1 MAGYN
6 RVIMVGNL
14 TRDPELRHLESGTAV
29 ATLGLAT
36 NRRYTSGDGEQREEV
51 CFIDVDVWGRTAE
64 NCCQYL
70 TKGRQVLVEGTLKL
84 DQWETETGE
93 KRSRHKIRAFTVQF
107 LGSPRDREEGGF
119 AREEGEGGYTR
130 SQPSYDRPSGGGGH
144 SVGGNQPEPS
154 DEPIDDDIPF

>member
-14 TRDPELRHLESGTAV
+14 TRDPELRHLDSGTAV
-29 ATLGLAT
+29 AKLGLAT
-36 NRRYTSGDGEQREEV
+36 SRRYTTRDGEQREDV
-51 CFIDVDVWGRTAE
+51 CFIDVDVWDRQAE
-64 NCCQYL
+64 NCAQYL
-70 TKGRQVLVEGTLKL
+70 GRGSQVLVEGELKY
-84 DQWETETGE
+84 DTWETETGE

-107 LGSPRDREEGGF
+107 LGSPRDREDSGY

-130 SQPSYDRPSGGGGH
+130 SQPSYDRASGGRGFSGGGNR
-144 SVGGNQPEPS
+144 SEPS

>member
-14 TRDPELRHLESGTAV
+14 TRDPELRHLDSGTAV

-36 NRRYTSGDGEQREEV
+36 NRRYTTRDGEQREEV
-51 CFIDVDVWGRTAE
+51 CFIDVSVWDRMAE

-70 TKGRQVLVEGTLKL
+70 TKGRQILVEGTLTFR
-84 DQWETETGE
+84 QWETETGE
-93 KRSRHKIRAFTVQF
+93 KRSRHEIRALNVQF
-107 LGSPRDREEGGF
+107 LGSPRDREDDGY

-130 SQPSYDRPSGGGGH
+130 SQPSYDRPSGGRGFSG
-144 SVGGNQPEPS
+144 GGNRSEPS

>member
-14 TRDPELRHLESGTAV
+14 TRDPELRHLDSGTAV
-29 ATLGLAT
+29 ATLRLASS
-36 NRRYTSGDGEQREEV
+36 RSYTTRDGERREDT
-51 CFIDVDVWGRTAE
+51 CFIDVSVWDRMAE

-70 TKGRQVLVEGTLKL
+70 GKGSQVLVDGRLTYE
-84 DQWETETGE
+84 QWETETGE
-93 KRSRHKIRAFTVQF
+93 KRSTYRIRAQTVQF
-107 LGSPRDREEGGF
+107 LGSPRDREDGGY

-130 SQPSYDRPSGGGGH
+130 SQPSYDRAGGGRGFSGGGDR
-144 SVGGNQPEPS
+144 SEPS